1 MSEIDAERRMSFDR
15 AAAAYEAARPSY
27 PDAVIDDLLERSNA
41 TNAVEVGAGT
51 GKATV
56 EVARR
61 GVEVVALE
69 PGPQLAAILRSKTI
83 GLPVTVEETTFE
95 AWTGEDYDLV
105 FSAQAFHWV
114 EPAVRYRKAHDV
126 LRSGGMLALIT
137 NEKAVMRDRSLR
149 DDFDA
154 AYARW
159 FGWATRED
167 DSIAKTIQTWSS
179 EIEGSGLFHELQVTQ
194 VPWTTTYT
202 SDQFISLI
210 DTYSDHAVRPDTERL
225 PCHADIRA
233 AIDRRGGSVE
243 IPYVTLAFFAVRS

>member
-15 AAAAYEAARPSY
+15 AAAAYEATRPSY
-27 PDAVIDDLLERSNA
+27 PDVVFDDILERSNA

-56 EVARR
+56 ELARR

-83 GLPVTVEETTFE
+83 GLPVTVVETTFE

-114 EPAVRYRKAHDV
+114 EPAVRYTKAHDV
-126 LRSGGMLALIT
+126 LRPGGSLALIM
-137 NEKAVMRDRSLR
+137 NEKAVMRDQSLR
-149 DDFDA
+149 DELDA
-154 AYARW
+154 AYAKW
-159 FGWATRED
+159 FGWPAWDNHFIE
-167 DSIAKTIQTWSS
+167 KTIESWSG
-179 EIEGSGLFHELQVTQ
+179 EIEGSGLFQELQVTQ
-194 VPWTTTYT
+194 VPWSATYT
-202 SDQFISLI
+202 SDQFIALI

-225 PCHADIRA
+225 PCYADIRA